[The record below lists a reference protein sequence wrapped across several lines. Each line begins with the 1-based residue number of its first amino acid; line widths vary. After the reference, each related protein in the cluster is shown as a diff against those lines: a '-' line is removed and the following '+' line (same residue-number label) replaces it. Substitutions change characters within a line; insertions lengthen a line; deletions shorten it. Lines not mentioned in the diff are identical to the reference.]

1 MKQVDGQTEYSI
13 KVSISARAME
23 TEYPELKC
31 TGKLRRI
38 GSSPSYVFFV
48 EVIDGNGRVDK
59 GGRCPDGSITVARNG
74 DDLVVSWFGAIQGHT
89 VVAYGTLKK
98 QKP

>member
-31 TGKLRRI
+31 TGKLTRV
-38 GSSPSYVFFV
+38 GSSKSYVFFI
-48 EVIDGNGRVDK
+48 EVIANGRTDK